1 MNSKVNVKSNYKI
14 KSVTK
19 ELKLKENKYEPY
31 DYILYK
37 VTSPN
42 KDVKYFSNKKD
53 ATEYVKGLTNTKINI
68 VDAFKEIKRIEGIKK
83 NYSPI
88 RK

>member
-1 MNSKVNVKSNYKI
+1 MKSKLNVKSNYKI

-19 ELKLKENKYEPY
+19 ELKLKENKFEPI

-42 KDVKYFSNKKD
+42 KEVKYFSNKKD
-53 ATEYVKGLTNTKINI
+53 ATEYVNKLTNNKMSI
-68 VDAFKEIKRIEGIKK
+68 VDAFTEIKRLEQMKLPIKT
-83 NYSPI
+83 I
-88 RK
+88 

>member
-1 MNSKVNVKSNYKI
+1 MKSKVNVKSNYKI

-42 KDVKYFSNKKD
+42 KDVKYFSSRKD
-53 ATEYVKGLTNTKINI
+53 ATEYVKGLTNNKMNI
-68 VDAFKEIKRIEGIKK
+68 VDAFKEIKRLNDMKLPIKT
-83 NYSPI
+83 I
-88 RK
+88 

>member
-1 MNSKVNVKSNYKI
+1 MKSKVNVKSNYKI

-42 KDVKYFSNKKD
+42 KDVKYFSSRKD
-53 ATEYVKGLTNTKINI
+53 ATEYVKGLTNNKMLV
-68 VDAFKEIKRIEGIKK
+68 VDAFKEIKRLNDMKLPIKT
-83 NYSPI
+83 I
-88 RK
+88 

>member
-1 MNSKVNVKSNYKI
+1 MKSKLNVKSNYKI

-19 ELKLKENKYEPY
+19 ELKLKENKFVPY

-42 KDVKYFSNKKD
+42 KEVKYFSNKKD
-53 ATEYVKGLTNTKINI
+53 ATEYVNKLTNNKMSV
-68 VDAFKEIKRIEGIKK
+68 VDAFREIKRLEQMKLPIKT
-83 NYSPI
+83 I
-88 RK
+88 

>member
-1 MNSKVNVKSNYKI
+1 MKSKVNVKSNYKI

-19 ELKLKENKYEPY
+19 ELKLKENKFVPY

-42 KDVKYFSNKKD
+42 KEVKYFSNKKD
-53 ATEYVKGLTNTKINI
+53 ATQYINKLTDTKMNV
-68 VDAFKEIKRIEGIKK
+68 VDAFKEIKRLNDMKLPIKT
-83 NYSPI
+83 I
-88 RK
+88 

>member
-1 MNSKVNVKSNYKI
+1 MNTSKVNVKSNYKI

-19 ELKLKENKYEPY
+19 ELKLKENKYEPF

-42 KDVKYFSNKKD
+42 KDVKYFSSRKD
-53 ATEYVKGLTNTKINI
+53 ATAYVNKITDNKMLV
-68 VDAFKEIKRIEGIKK
+68 VDAFKEIKRLDNMKLPIKT
-83 NYSPI
+83 I
-88 RK
+88 

>member
-1 MNSKVNVKSNYKI
+1 MNKSKVNVKSNYKI

-42 KDVKYFSNKKD
+42 KDVKYFSSRKD
-53 ATEYVKGLTNTKINI
+53 ATEYVKGLTNNKMNI
-68 VDAFKEIKRIEGIKK
+68 VDAFKEIKRLNDMKLPIKT
-83 NYSPI
+83 I
-88 RK
+88 

>member
-1 MNSKVNVKSNYKI
+1 MNKSKVNVKSNYKI

-42 KDVKYFSNKKD
+42 KEVKYFSSKKD
-53 ATEYVKGLTNTKINI
+53 ATVYVNKLTNNKMLV
-68 VDAFKEIKRIEGIKK
+68 VDAFKEIKRIENMKLPIKT
-83 NYSPI
+83 I
-88 RK
+88 

>member
-1 MNSKVNVKSNYKI
+1 MKSKVNVKSNYKI

-19 ELKLKENKYEPY
+19 ELKLKENKFVPY

-42 KDVKYFSNKKD
+42 KEVKYFSNKKD
-53 ATEYVKGLTNTKINI
+53 ATQYVKGLTDNKINI
-68 VDAFKEIKRIEGIKK
+68 IDAFTEIKRLENMKLPIKT
-83 NYSPI
+83 I
-88 RK
+88 

>member
-1 MNSKVNVKSNYKI
+1 MKSKVNVKSNYKI

-19 ELKLKENKYEPY
+19 ELRLKENKYEPY

-53 ATEYVKGLTNTKINI
+53 ATEYVKTLTNTKINI

>member
-1 MNSKVNVKSNYKI
+1 MNKSKVNVKSNYKI

-42 KDVKYFSNKKD
+42 KDVKYFSSRKD
-53 ATEYVKGLTNTKINI
+53 ATEYVKGLTNNKMLV
-68 VDAFKEIKRIEGIKK
+68 VDAFKEIKRLNDMKLPIKT
-83 NYSPI
+83 I
-88 RK
+88 

>member
-1 MNSKVNVKSNYKI
+1 MNKSKVNVKSNYKI

-42 KDVKYFSNKKD
+42 KDVKYFSSRKD
-53 ATEYVKGLTNTKINI
+53 ATAYVNKLTDNKMLV
-68 VDAFKEIKRIEGIKK
+68 VDAFKEIKRLNDMKLPIKT
-83 NYSPI
+83 I
-88 RK
+88 

>member
-1 MNSKVNVKSNYKI
+1 MNKSKVNVKSNYKI

-19 ELKLKENKYEPY
+19 ELKLKENKFVPY

-42 KDVKYFSNKKD
+42 KEVRYFSNKKD
-53 ATEYVKGLTNTKINI
+53 ATQYVNKLTNTKMNI
-68 VDAFKEIKRIEGIKK
+68 VDAFTEIKRLEQMKLPIKT
-83 NYSPI
+83 I
-88 RK
+88 

>member
-1 MNSKVNVKSNYKI
+1 MNKSKVNVKSNYKI

-42 KDVKYFSNKKD
+42 KEVKYFSNKKD
-53 ATEYVKGLTNTKINI
+53 ATAYVNKLTNNKMLV
-68 VDAFKEIKRIEGIKK
+68 VDAFKEIKRLNDMKLPIKT
-83 NYSPI
+83 I
-88 RK
+88 

>member
-19 ELKLKENKYEPY
+19 ELRLKENQYEPY

-37 VTSPN
+37 VMSPN

-53 ATEYVKGLTNTKINI
+53 ATEYVKTLTNTKINI